1 MGLAMVC
8 HLGEATVVLRKK
20 SECMEWSFKFES
32 LCALLDLEQI
42 MTAAASEVQ
51 PIVMDGL
58 REEVRRKVRGL
69 FHVLVQTC
77 EGKAL
82 RILRGCQKHNGAE
95 AWRLLKGEYQPL
107 LAQRRLALLSSLM
120 SPDLGGPDEAFAEKL
135 AVWERNIQEYVEL
148 TGRP

>member
-1 MGLAMVC
+1 MDQPNGAGDGVSLGSQVLDTRGL
-8 HLGEATVVLRKK
+8 GKPPSFSGK
-20 SECMEWSFKFES
+20 DSEWMEWSFKFES
-32 LCALLDLEQI
+32 WCALLDLEQI

-95 AWRLLKGEYQPL
+95 ARRLLKGEYQPL
-107 LAQRRLALLSSLM
+107 LAQRRLAL
-120 SPDLGGPDEAFAEKL
+120 
-135 AVWERNIQEYVEL
+135 
-148 TGRP
+148 